1 MAKDYYGI
9 LGINKDATPEEIK
22 KSYRKLSMKYHPDK
36 NPDNKEAEEKFKEIS
51 EAYSVL
57 SNPKKRKEYDN
68 PLHNM
73 GNSSFDGFDELFK
86 HMHAA
91 HFSYEAH
98 NHRRE
103 NMPIRGRDL
112 KYMKELNLIDF
123 IRGAEIS
130 FNISYEDVCQKCN
143 GTGAKDTKQCGTC
156 NGVGKIIESTQQ
168 DGVNFRSVRIC
179 HICRG
184 TGKEVLTKCDDCGG
198 SGRVY
203 VNDREVNVII
213 PPGSR
218 DGKIIP
224 HRGLGAK
231 GINGAPNGDL
241 LVKLKM
247 KMPNINLLSEEQI
260 KVLESLNG

>member
-1 MAKDYYGI
+1 MVKDYYGI
-9 LGINKDATPEEIK
+9 LGVNKNSSSEEIK

-36 NPDNKEAEEKFKEIS
+36 NPGNKESEEKFKEIS

-57 SNPKKRKEYDN
+57 SNPKKKSEYDN
-68 PLHNM
+68 PSM
-73 GNSSFDGFDELFK
+73 GNSTFDGFEDLFR
-86 HMHAA
+86 HMHTS
-91 HFSYEAH
+91 HFTYEAR

-123 IRGAEIS
+123 IRGAEIT

-143 GTGAKDTKQCGTC
+143 ATGAKDTKLCDTCG
-156 NGVGKIIESTQQ
+156 GVGKIIESSQQ
-168 DGVNFRSVRIC
+168 DGMNFRSVRVC
-179 HICRG
+179 HVCGG
-184 TGKEVLTKCDDCGG
+184 TGKEILTKCDVCGG
-198 SGRVY
+198 SGRTFVS
-203 VNDREVNVII
+203 DREINVII

-247 KMPNINLLSEEQI
+247 KMPNINLLSEEQV